1 MKKLKQ
7 ILKEIKAEHKS
18 AGVIVYHILEDE
30 VKYLLLFGGKI
41 GWGFPKG
48 GIDEGETPKDAA
60 IRETKEET
68 GISSLEFIPN
78 FEEVTYYTIKH
89 DFSKTPPAP
98 LKKHKSKSVIFYLA
112 KANTDEV
119 NLSYEHDD
127 YCWVTYKKAQTLLK
141 FNQELIGKAHERI
154 VSKSN

>member
-18 AGVIVYHILEDE
+18 AGAIVYHILEDE

-78 FEEVTYYTIKH
+78 F
-89 DFSKTPPAP
+89 
-98 LKKHKSKSVIFYLA
+98 HKSHGMLMTPIPSSMEDAILGIYFY
-112 KANTDEV
+112 E
-119 NLSYEHDD
+119 E
-127 YCWVTYKKAQTLLK
+127 
-141 FNQELIGKAHERI
+141 NQFPGAGAFKGFA
-154 VSKSN
+154 VF